1 MNPKKAKKILKESRY
16 NILSERVHN
25 LEKNMEFVVD
35 WLEEISP
42 MSINAEDR
50 KKEYGIEDKSKG

>member
-1 MNPKKAKKILKESRY
+1 MKESNY

-35 WLEEISP
+35 WLEEVSP
-42 MSINAEDR
+42 DARDANQR
-50 KKEYGIEDKSKG
+50 KKAYGSHEKNKN

>member
-1 MNPKKAKKILKESRY
+1 MSPKKLKNVFKESNY

-42 MSINAEDR
+42 IA
-50 KKEYGIEDKSKG
+50 I

>member
-1 MNPKKAKKILKESRY
+1 MSPKKAKKTLKESGY

-42 MSINAEDR
+42 DLR
-50 KKEYGIEDKSKG
+50 KANQRKEAYGLHDKNKN

>member
-1 MNPKKAKKILKESRY
+1 MSPKKLKNVFKESNY

-25 LEKNMEFVVD
+25 LEKNMEFVID

-42 MSINAEDR
+42 IL
-50 KKEYGIEDKSKG
+50 I

>member
-1 MNPKKAKKILKESRY
+1 MKESNY
-16 NILSERVHN
+16 NILTERVHN

-42 MSINAEDR
+42 DLR
-50 KKEYGIEDKSKG
+50 KANRRKEAYGIKNKG